1 MDELIGKKER
11 IIEDNENE
19 IKRLKDE
26 IQILKEGN
34 NNNQI
39 KKIILKDRNELYH
52 RLQTHIPSRFRHNE
66 IFLRD
71 EEVKECNEILEEFD
85 NKFNITKVDLKGVFG
100 QKYRFL

>member
-26 IQILKEGN
+26 IQILKEGDN
-34 NNNQI
+34 NNEI
-39 KKIILKDRNELYH
+39 KKIILRDRKELYQKI
-52 RLQTHIPSRFRHNE
+52 RINIPHNMRNDE

-85 NKFNITKVDLKGVFG
+85 NKFNITKVDLKGVYG

>member
-1 MDELIGKKER
+1 MDELIAKKER

-34 NNNQI
+34 NNNEI
-39 KKIILKDRNELYH
+39 KKIILRDRKELYQKI
-52 RLQTHIPSRFRHNE
+52 RTHIPSRFIHDE

-85 NKFNITKVDLKGVFG
+85 NKFNITKVDLKGVYG